1 MPAFTTGK
9 DAKTK
14 QLKIAGLGIVGFLA
28 LLILGMYLSDPNA
41 GKKSMLEIK
50 KEQEKEAKNNYRTN
64 SGASPEETWVSISEE
79 RFAQLSQENTLLKR
93 DISEMKRM
101 LKSIGAKDAEGETER
116 VNNIDRK
123 VSEKPGE
130 PVSKKSGLPI
140 GNGMRVNQQPDSS
153 VTDMITRKALPPV
166 PQRRR
171 AAASQSAQGQA
182 QPANTIYEVS
192 LVDENK
198 DKNKQGEKLKHI
210 NSFIPA
216 GSFSKVVLMN
226 GINAPTGGQAS
237 QNPVPVLMRVM
248 DNGQLP
254 NRFKSAIRNCHITG
268 AATGDMASEIAH
280 IRLEK
285 MSCVLINGDVIT
297 SNVKGYVAGESGAAG
312 FRGRVV
318 ERTGALIAKTL
329 FSGIAGGLS
338 KSIEQQYQT
347 VSTSA
352 LGAVQSIDTDKVGQ
366 AGLANGAS
374 SSLEMLSQYYMDR
387 ANEIYPI
394 IEINPKRIGEVVFL
408 DGVDLG
414 SDLLANAANK

>member
-1 MPAFTTGK
+1 MPKFKTGK
-9 DAKTK
+9 EAKGK
-14 QLKIAGLGIVGFLA
+14 QKKIAGIAIVGFLA

-50 KEQEKEAKNNYRTN
+50 KEQEKEAKNNFRTN
-64 SGASPEETWVSISEE
+64 SGASPEETWVSRSEE
-79 RFAQLSQENTLLKR
+79 RFASLSQENTLLKR
-93 DISEMKRM
+93 DIGEMKRM
-101 LKSIGAKDAEGETER
+101 LKSLGAKDSEESNGRSDSSENASTESR
-116 VNNIDRK
+116 T
-123 VSEKPGE
+123 
-130 PVSKKSGLPI
+130 KKAQVLPI
-140 GNGMRVNQQPDSS
+140 PNGTRINSQPEKN

-166 PQRRR
+166 PQRRNLGTS
-171 AAASQSAQGQA
+171 SQNL
-182 QPANTIYEVS
+182 PNNTIYEVS
-192 LVDENK
+192 LVDEK
-198 DKNKQGEKLKHI
+198 KGGESTKEKLKHI
-210 NSFIPA
+210 SSFIPA

-237 QNPVPVLMRVM
+237 QNPVPVLMRVV

-352 LGAVQSIDTDKVGQ
+352 LGAVQSIDTDRVGQ
-366 AGLANGAS
+366 AGLANGAA

-408 DGVDLG
+408 EGVELG

>member
-1 MPAFTTGK
+1 MPKFKTGK
-9 DAKTK
+9 EAKGK
-14 QLKIAGLGIVGFLA
+14 QKKIAGIAIVGFLA

-50 KEQEKEAKNNYRTN
+50 KEQEKEAKNNFRTN
-64 SGASPEETWVSISEE
+64 SGASPEETWVSRSEE
-79 RFAQLSQENTLLKR
+79 RFASLSQENTLLKR
-93 DISEMKRM
+93 DIGEMKRM
-101 LKSIGAKDAEGETER
+101 LKSLGAKDSEESNGRSDSSENASTE
-116 VNNIDRK
+116 
-123 VSEKPGE
+123 SGT
-130 PVSKKSGLPI
+130 KKAQVLPI
-140 GNGMRVNQQPDSS
+140 PNGTRINSQPEKN

-166 PQRRR
+166 PQRRNNTNGR
-171 AAASQSAQGQA
+171 LGTSSQN
-182 QPANTIYEVS
+182 QPNNTIYEVS
-192 LVDENK
+192 LVDEK
-198 DKNKQGEKLKHI
+198 KGGESTKEKLKHI
-210 NSFIPA
+210 SSFIPA

-237 QNPVPVLMRVM
+237 QNPVPVLMRVV

-352 LGAVQSIDTDKVGQ
+352 LGAVQSIDTDRVGQ
-366 AGLANGAS
+366 AGLANGAA

-408 DGVDLG
+408 EGVELG

>member
-1 MPAFTTGK
+1 MPKFQTGK
-9 DAKTK
+9 EAKGK
-14 QLKIAGLGIVGFLA
+14 QMKMAGIAVVGFLA

-50 KEQEKEAKNNYRTN
+50 KEQEKEAKNNFRTN
-64 SGASPEETWVSISEE
+64 SGASPEETWVSKSEQ
-79 RFAQLSQENTLLKR
+79 RFASLSQENTLLKR
-93 DISEMKRM
+93 DIGEMKRM
-101 LKSIGAKDAEGETER
+101 LKSLGAKDSEGEKGGVEGSER
-116 VNNIDRK
+116 
-123 VSEKPGE
+123 SSPE
-130 PVSKKSGLPI
+130 PSNQQPQGLPI
-140 GNGMRVNQQPDSS
+140 PNGTRVNTQAEKS

-166 PQRRR
+166 PQRRGGANGTR
-171 AAASQSAQGQA
+171 GSSGQQN
-182 QPANTIYEVS
+182 QPSNTIYEVS
-192 LVDENK
+192 LVDEK
-198 DKNKQGEKLKHI
+198 KSDGAGKNKLKHI
-210 NSFIPA
+210 SSFIPA

-237 QNPVPVLMRVM
+237 QNPVPVLMRVV

-366 AGLANGAS
+366 AGLANGAA

-408 DGVDLG
+408 EGVDLG